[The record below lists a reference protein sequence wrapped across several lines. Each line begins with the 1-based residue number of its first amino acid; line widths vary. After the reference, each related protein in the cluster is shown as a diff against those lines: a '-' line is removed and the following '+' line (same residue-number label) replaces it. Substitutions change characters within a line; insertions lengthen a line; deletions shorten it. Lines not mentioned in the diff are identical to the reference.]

1 MWKCLIIIITWMHS
15 NVSISS
21 ADYLAAAD
29 NTVNGSSELKWH
41 SLIPRSIPYLF
52 MMFHSVSGSSE
63 NITMHAICAAI
74 PEGMSIAANSGCHN
88 YFLIPPLSSCWSL
101 LRKPIK

>member
-21 ADYLAAAD
+21 ADYLAAVD

-41 SLIPRSIPYLF
+41 GLIPRSIPHLNDVPF
-52 MMFHSVSGSSE
+52 
-63 NITMHAICAAI
+63 
-74 PEGMSIAANSGCHN
+74 SIG
-88 YFLIPPLSSCWSL
+88 FI
-101 LRKPIK
+101 RKYHYAC